1 MNMLDGACRAWLGPD
16 APLPGVVDGRFFWY
30 GGFSRSDYIFA
41 RVNFP
46 CILLSFYCFSF
57 THLFLIYLQIQQL
70 VIEAYLRDGSS
81 IAIGTPNAGGS
92 VKLRRRLDDVANY
105 RWPPTEWDIAAAH
118 GAPRRGGVIRQGEDI
133 AARLVAPFL
142 RPSAVAARGRV
153 DSGQRGGRGGGVPR
167 GSIRQPQD
175 VGDDAAHNA
184 EIDALIAGAADIRNA
199 AQAALAAPG
208 FGAVVA
214 GEHVGGAA
222 AAAAAAVNV
231 AGGAAAAVG
240 AGV

>member
-1 MNMLDGACRAWLGPD
+1 M
-16 APLPGVVDGRFFWY
+16 
-30 GGFSRSDYIFA
+30 
-41 RVNFP
+41 
-46 CILLSFYCFSF
+46 
-57 THLFLIYLQIQQL
+57 
-70 VIEAYLRDGSS
+70 E
-81 IAIGTPNAGGS
+81 
-92 VKLRRRLDDVANY
+92 LRRRLDDVANY
-105 RWPPTEWDIAAAH
+105 RWPPPEWDIVAAH
-118 GAPRRGGVIRQGEDI
+118 GAPRRGGVIRQGENI
-133 AARLVAPFL
+133 AARQVAPFL

-175 VGDDAAHNA
+175 VGDDAAHYA

-208 FGAVVA
+208 FGAVAA

>member
-1 MNMLDGACRAWLGPD
+1 M
-16 APLPGVVDGRFFWY
+16 F
-30 GGFSRSDYIFA
+30 
-41 RVNFP
+41 
-46 CILLSFYCFSF
+46 LLSFYCFSF
-57 THLFLIYLQIQQL
+57 THLFLISLHIQQL

-92 VKLRRRLDDVANY
+92 VELRRRLDDVANY
-105 RWPPTEWDIAAAH
+105 RWPPPEWDIAVLH
-118 GAPRRGGVIRQGEDI
+118 APRRGGVIRQGEDI
-133 AARLVAPFL
+133 AARQVAPFL

-199 AQAALAAPG
+199 AQASLGAPG
-208 FGAVVA
+208 FGAAAA
-214 GEHVGGAA
+214 GEHGGGAA